1 MCSVYSIQC
10 TVCTV
15 NYKLYAT
22 IHCSHKWAVARATR
36 QWQHVGFLYPV
47 YLGTVSILLCVY
59 WATVSILS
67 VYAWLQCVYNALGHS
82 EQCIVYR
89 LHCVQK
95 AEIVYRLQFN
105 YLLLCIQSKEFTPFS
120 QEFNLTIS
128 SPHPWDSGG
137 PSQTII
143 DYIANSN
150 LFNLNGVY
158 IFFCALN
165 LFGIFV

>member
-1 MCSVYSIQC
+1 MALTPPPLCTTSLIKCVVYTVYSAQC
-10 TVCTV
+10 A
-15 NYKLYAT
+15 LYT
-22 IHCSHKWAVARATR
+22 LNCSHKWAVARATR

-67 VYAWLQCVYNALGHS
+67 VYACLQCVYNALGHS

-89 LHCVQK
+89 SHCVQK

-128 SPHPWDSGG
+128 SLQP
-137 PSQTII
+137 
-143 DYIANSN
+143 
-150 LFNLNGVY
+150 
-158 IFFCALN
+158 
-165 LFGIFV
+165 